1 MQILMNEHELF
12 LIFYEYD
19 KSKIMKKDSKLE
31 TGSERR
37 KSSMNLLFLGSAIN
51 SMTLR
56 NRFVRSATWEGMA
69 TDDGSVTPRLIKTME
84 TLAQGGVG
92 MIISSHAYVS
102 PEGQAGPWQ
111 LGIYKDELI
120 DGLENMTTAV
130 HAAGGK
136 IVAQLAHAGQLAA
149 KQLTGII
156 PLVVSDIPGLS
167 TDTRKEITRQDVEE
181 VVVAYGQAAR
191 RAKLAG
197 FDGVQIHAAHGYLLN
212 QFLSPAFNRRRDEYG
227 GSMENRARILLEVT
241 QAVRHEV
248 GHNYPI
254 LIKMNSRDFIENGLT
269 LEDSRQTAVMLV
281 RAGID
286 AIELSGGMLASK
298 TLPPSRVG
306 INTEEKEAYFKEEA
320 RAFKEKISIPL
331 ILVGGLRSLNV
342 AEHLVADGVTDY
354 ISMCRPFIREPSL
367 INRWKDGDRRRA
379 TCLSDNQC
387 FTPGREGKGVYCVV
401 EEREKAKKKD

>member
-1 MQILMNEHELF
+1 MNTLF
-12 LIFYEYD
+12 
-19 KSKIMKKDSKLE
+19 
-31 TGSERR
+31 
-37 KSSMNLLFLGSAIN
+37 SSSAIN
-51 SMTLR
+51 AMTSP

-69 TDDGSVTPRLIKTME
+69 ADDGAVTPRLIETMKA
-84 TLAQGGVG
+84 LALGGVG

-120 DGLENMTTAV
+120 EGLDNMTTAV

-136 IVAQLAHAGQLAA
+136 IVAQLAHAGQSAA
-149 KQLTGII
+149 QQLTGLI
-156 PLVVSDIPGLS
+156 PLAVSDVTGLS
-167 TDTRKEITRQDVEE
+167 TDARKEITKQDVTAI
-181 VVVAYGQAAR
+181 VLAYAQASR

-212 QFLSPAFNRRRDEYG
+212 QFLSPAFNQRRDEYG
-227 GSMENRARILLEVT
+227 GGIENRARILLEVL
-241 QAVRHEV
+241 QAIRHEV
-248 GHNYPI
+248 GHDYPV
-254 LIKMNSRDFIENGLT
+254 LIKMNSSDFIDNGLT
-269 LEDSRQTAVMLV
+269 LEDSRQTAVMLAD
-281 RAGID
+281 AGID

-298 TLPPSRVG
+298 TLPPSRLG

-320 RAFKEKISIPL
+320 RAFKEKISVPL
-331 ILVGGLRSLNV
+331 ILVGGIRSLNV
-342 AEHLVADGVTDY
+342 AERLVSEGVADY
-354 ISMCRPFIREPSL
+354 ISMCRPFIREPAL

-401 EEREKAKKKD
+401 EEREQAKKGRTEDKE